1 MEYLA
6 VFASSLIAATLLPM
20 YSEVVL
26 GTLIVNGFSPIFL
39 WVAATTG
46 NTLGAIINW
55 LLGRYL
61 LRWQDHRWFPFKARQ
76 LEKATRQFN
85 RFGIWSLLFAWLPIV
100 GDPLTLIAGLL
111 RVNFWLFVI
120 LVGIGKGLRY
130 AAVVYLV
137 T

>member
-6 VFASSLIAATLLPM
+6 VFASSFVAATLLPM

-26 GTLIVNGFSPIFL
+26 GTLIINGFHPLFL
-39 WVAATTG
+39 WIAATTG
-46 NTLGAIINW
+46 NTLGAIVNW

-61 LRWQDHRWFPFKARQ
+61 LHWQNHRWFPFKAQQ
-76 LEKATRQFN
+76 LDKATRQFN
-85 RFGIWSLLFAWLPIV
+85 RFGIWSLLFAWLPVI

-111 RVNFWLFVI
+111 RVKFWLFVI